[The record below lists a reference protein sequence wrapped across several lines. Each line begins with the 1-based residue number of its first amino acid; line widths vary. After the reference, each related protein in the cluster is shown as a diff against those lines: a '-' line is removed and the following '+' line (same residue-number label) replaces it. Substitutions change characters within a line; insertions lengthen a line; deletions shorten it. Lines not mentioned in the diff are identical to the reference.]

1 MEKVN
6 PFSRR
11 EKVKEAARMLTQMV
25 GEKVTDSK
33 RFPEF
38 HDLFDRFDHLSA
50 DWILSD
56 VLDWEGSSPDK
67 TAKKIVERA
76 AV

>member
-6 PFSRR
+6 PHSRR
-11 EKVKEAARMLTQMV
+11 EKAKETARTLTQLV
-25 GEKVTDSK
+25 GEKITDSK

-38 HDLFDRFDHLSA
+38 HDLFDRFDHLST
-50 DWILSD
+50 DWVFSD
-56 VLDWEGSSPDK
+56 VLEWEGSSPDK
-67 TAKKIVERA
+67 TSKKIVEKV